1 MYKVC
6 RHIRTSGGRCRAAA
20 VHNQNF
26 CFYHL
31 AQRQSTPAAAPLE
44 LPPLEDRAAIQIAI
58 SRVLAALAA
67 GLLDRRDAGLF
78 LYGIQIAASNFGKRC
93 DQIEPDVDEVRRVVL
108 TRDRQQIAEA
118 ETIFEDE
125 DLEKTKRHQP
135 DCQCRDCAY
144 TETDH
149 PHHPRCQCG
158 QCHFFAEQTNESTE
172 ESTFENHQALTLQ
185 AVAEDKQPKE
195 LPTEKPLS
203 RKGMASAVPE
213 ASAPEGTDLYRHSA
227 LCKPPV
233 GLNGHATRME
243 DTGKAEFCRGI
254 SMKSGIRSR
263 QSAPCKPS
271 LSTPAKGS
279 FIISLRYSDESDKRW
294 CSQSHTA
301 SCGQHLP
308 T

>member
-20 VHNQNF
+20 VHNHNF

-31 AQRQSTPAAAPLE
+31 TQRQSTPAAAPLE

-78 LYGIQIAASNFGKRC
+78 LYGIQIAASNFGKRS

-125 DLEKTKRHQP
+125 DLEETGRHKQ
-135 DCQCRDCAY
+135 DCQCADCAY
-144 TETDH
+144 EETDN

-158 QCHFFAEQTNESTE
+158 HCHWFAEQTTESSE
-172 ESTFENHQALTLQ
+172 DNQPLTLQ
-185 AVAEDKQPKE
+185 AVAEDEPTKE
-195 LPTEKPLS
+195 LKPDKLKKHELS
-203 RKGMASAVPE
+203 SRPE
-213 ASAPEGTDLYRHSA
+213 P
-227 LCKPPV
+227 
-233 GLNGHATRME
+233 
-243 DTGKAEFCRGI
+243 KAERRNLQFSSQRKRFFSKNYCVRGCPT
-254 SMKSGIRSR
+254 SR
-263 QSAPCKPS
+263 
-271 LSTPAKGS
+271 L
-279 FIISLRYSDESDKRW
+279 
-294 CSQSHTA
+294 
-301 SCGQHLP
+301 
-308 T
+308 